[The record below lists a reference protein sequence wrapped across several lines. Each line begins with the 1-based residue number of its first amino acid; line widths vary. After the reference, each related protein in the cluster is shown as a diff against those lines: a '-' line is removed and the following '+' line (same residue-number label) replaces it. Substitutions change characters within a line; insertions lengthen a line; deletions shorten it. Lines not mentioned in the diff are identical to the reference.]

1 MTNIISDIGIQI
13 GPLCENGV
21 KQCRQFCCVE
31 RNSDHQRFQHCA
43 HARWGPKIFKKR
55 IKRGPDF
62 EEKGSPG
69 DPNGHSGSRD
79 AEFLLAANRHQ
90 PKRGLL
96 DRGPRK
102 TIPAGLGRSIIE
114 TCSLFDYF
122 VDAQTTQI
130 NLC

>member
-1 MTNIISDIGIQI
+1 MAFYKKINFWEEYT
-13 GPLCENGV
+13 PL
-21 KQCRQFCCVE
+21 
-31 RNSDHQRFQHCA
+31 
-43 HARWGPKIFKKR
+43 
-55 IKRGPDF
+55 
-62 EEKGSPG
+62 
-69 DPNGHSGSRD
+69 GSRD